1 MSVCS
6 PRLANQ
12 FSTLARARTAAEGY
26 WVKVESA
33 IVYSSI
39 LSTYRRIGKCT
50 RELPEAQPKEAS
62 RVHSYPLF
70 GLFAARKYRFPLFLT
85 AFAA

>member
-6 PRLANQ
+6 QRLANQ
-12 FSTLARARTAAEGY
+12 FSTLARTAAEGY

-50 RELPEAQPKEAS
+50 RGELPEAQPMEAS